1 MLVTRPF
8 LADRLDSAE
17 FGSGSYDTSVAARL
31 RP

>member
-8 LADRLDSAE
+8 LADLLDSEE
-17 FGSGSYDTSVAARL
+17 FGSGSHDTSVAARL